1 MMEKE
6 LILVI
11 GASGFVGSELVKILK
26 ADGYAVR
33 GTTSKV
39 TAGANTVK
47 IDVGNG
53 EGLSEAFEGVTRV
66 FLMAP
71 LGFTDHHAVLS
82 PLIKEAKRRQLK
94 KVVLMTAFGANA
106 SDEIPFRKA
115 EIELEQSGL
124 DYVILRPNWFFE
136 NFSSLW
142 LTDIR
147 EKGTIS
153 IPAGNDTVSF
163 IDTKDIAAAA
173 AVVLIADQFNK
184 QAFELTG
191 SAAVDHHA
199 VAREISAVTGKA
211 ITYWNAPPETLKVTL
226 LADGLSE
233 AYASLIVLLV
243 TLIKDCYYST
253 ITTAFKD
260 ITGRDPKTLHQYVV
274 EHQDAWL

>member
-1 MMEKE
+1 
-6 LILVI
+6 
-11 GASGFVGSELVKILK
+11 
-26 ADGYAVR
+26 
-33 GTTSKV
+33 
-39 TAGANTVK
+39 
-47 IDVGNG
+47 
-53 EGLSEAFEGVTRV
+53 VTR
-66 FLMAP
+66 FLS
-71 LGFTDHHAVLS
+71 G
-82 PLIKEAKRRQLK
+82 KRRL
-94 KVVLMTAFGANA
+94 
-106 SDEIPFRKA
+106 S
-115 EIELEQSGL
+115 LEQSGL

-199 VAREISAVTGKA
+199 VAREISAVTGK
-211 ITYWNAPPETLKVTL
+211 TL